1 MSKPDVFRRTRV
13 VADDDVDFLGH
24 VNNVV
29 WVRFVIQIAEAHV
42 RSRASASS
50 SVRASGAQWIVRR
63 HEIDYRASANAG
75 EEIVEE
81 TWVEEIRG
89 ARSLRASRFTRA
101 SNGELLVEA
110 LTQWAFVD
118 AGTLRPRRIPR
129 ELIDAYRSGS

>member
-13 VADDDVDFLGH
+13 VANDDVDFLGH

-29 WVRFVIQIAEAHV
+29 WVRYVIEVAEGHV
-42 RSRASASS
+42 RSRASASGG
-50 SVRASGAQWIVRR
+50 VRVSGVQWIVRR
-63 HEIDYRASANAG
+63 HEIDYRASATAG

-81 TWVEEIRG
+81 TWVEEMRG

-118 AGTLRPRRIPR
+118 ASTLRPRRIPR

>member
-1 MSKPDVFRRTRV
+1 MSNPNVFRRTRI

-29 WVRFVIQIAEAHV
+29 WVRYVIEIAEGHA
-42 RSRASASS
+42 RSRASTSS
-50 SVRASGAQWIVRR
+50 GARDSNAQWIVRR

-75 EEIVEE
+75 EEILEE
-81 TWVEEIRG
+81 TWVDKIRG

-118 AGTLRPRRIPR
+118 ASTLRPRRIPR
-129 ELIDAYRSGS
+129 ELLDAYRSSS